1 MSEKTIIIKCSDLE
15 KLLRSWEHSAKRKFW
30 DAEKEKDTMGKRLI
44 EHGAMV
50 YFNCGRELSKII
62 GQVFPLLPFSG
73 TQERDQ
79 R

>member
-1 MSEKTIIIKCSDLE
+1 MSEETITIKRSDFE

-30 DAEKEKDTMGKRLI
+30 DAEKEKDPMGKRLI

-62 GQVFPLLPFSG
+62 GQAFPLPSLSD
-73 TQERDQ
+73 TL
-79 R
+79 